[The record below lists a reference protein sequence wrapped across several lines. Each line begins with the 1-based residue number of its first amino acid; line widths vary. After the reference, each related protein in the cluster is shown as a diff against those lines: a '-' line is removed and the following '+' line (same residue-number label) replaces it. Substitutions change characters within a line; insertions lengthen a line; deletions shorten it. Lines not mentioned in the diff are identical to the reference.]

1 MSKVQIKVM
10 DNGSF
15 RVTGDVELI
24 DADGNKFETKPT
36 FSLCRCGQSQK
47 MPFATEII
55 KENSTLVCA
64 LQKF

>member
-24 DADGNKFETKPT
+24 DADGTNLKQSRHFHYADVASRK
-36 FSLCRCGQSQK
+36 RC
-47 MPFATEII
+47 PFATEII